1 MAGHRSGSAAPQPDL
16 RIRVQRLLRGG
27 RRHDDVDRLFLGL
40 RDRAGDRMAIR
51 EIGDFV
57 AHRDERD
64 RGTALQQTSDV
75 LLSIQ
80 TYLKIRTEGTFTLVE
95 IREVAE
101 ANLRV
106 ATPAQ
111 LSARLRLTR
120 PEARGALKRGLA
132 KLERGG
138 NVTRKERRTI
148 DYLGGAF
155 IWNPDFTDASLHR
168 DFADALVDGGYLS
181 SSERSAWKAVQ
192 PFISLC
198 VVSLMNG
205 TTLVLNGSNRVT
217 LMAGYDNNDGLIEVK
232 AQLQFEQSGKQVRM
246 PFCLYLTALRAEY
259 YCDPVL
265 LAEPKH
271 WEGHLDVLDDRLVPM
286 A

>member
-1 MAGHRSGSAAPQPDL
+1 MTVQRQRSAAPTPDL
-16 RIRVQRLLRGG
+16 RIRVQRLLRGE
-27 RRHDDVDRLFLGL
+27 RRHDDFDRLFLGL
-40 RDRAGDRMAIR
+40 RDRAGDRTIIR
-51 EIGDFV
+51 EVGDFV

-80 TYLKIRTEGTFTLVE
+80 TFLKVRLDGTFTLAD
-95 IREVAE
+95 IKEVAE

-111 LSARLRLTR
+111 LSARIRLTR

-132 KLERGG
+132 KLERGED
-138 NVTRKERRTI
+138 VTRKERRTI

-168 DFADALVDGGYLS
+168 DLADALVDGGYLA
-181 SSERSAWKAVQ
+181 SSERPAWKAVQ

-205 TTLVLNGSNRVT
+205 TSLVLNGSNRVI
-217 LMAGYDNNDGLIEVK
+217 LMAGYDNDDGLIEVK
-232 AQLQFEQSGKQVRM
+232 AQLQFEQSGKKVRM
-246 PFCLYLTALRAEY
+246 PFCLYLTALRAED
-259 YCDPVL
+259 YCDPVM
-265 LAEPKH
+265 LAEPEQ
-271 WEGHLDVLDDRLVPM
+271 WDGHLDVLDDRLMPM
-286 A
+286 S

>member
-1 MAGHRSGSAAPQPDL
+1 MTVRQQRSAAPQPDL
-16 RIRVQRLLRGG
+16 RLRVQRLLRGE

-40 RDRAGDRMAIR
+40 RDRADSRETIR
-51 EIGDFV
+51 EVGDFV

-64 RGTALQQTSDV
+64 RGTVLQQTSDV

-80 TYLKIRTEGTFTLVE
+80 TFLKIRAERAFTLGE

-132 KLERGG
+132 KVERGED
-138 NVTRKERRTI
+138 VTRKERRAI

-155 IWNPDFTDASLHR
+155 IWNPDFTDKGLHG
-168 DFADALVDGGYLS
+168 DLADALVAGGYLLS
-181 SSERSAWKAVQ
+181 GERPTWKAAQ

-198 VVSLMNG
+198 VVALMNG
-205 TTLVLNGSNRVT
+205 TKLVLNGSNPVT
-217 LMAGYDNNDGLIEVK
+217 LMAGYDNDDGLIEVK
-232 AQLQFEQSGKQVRM
+232 AQLQFEQSGKQIWM
-246 PFCLYLTALRAEY
+246 PFCLYLTALSAEEH
-259 YCDPVL
+259 CDPVL
-265 LAEPKH
+265 LAGPRQ
-271 WEGHLDVLDDRLVPM
+271 WDSHLDVRNDQLMPM
-286 A
+286 T